1 MGLDG
6 EFVPERRVVG
16 KRDGEVAGDL
26 GEGGGV
32 GGGEEAVEEG
42 EVGDGAFVGEA
53 AEDGERDDSGEKD
66 GGRRRRRV
74 VGGRWRRWR
83 RCRIR

>member
-6 EFVPERRVVG
+6 QFIPESGVVG
-16 KRDGEVAGDL
+16 ERDGEVAGDL

-32 GGGEEAVEEG
+32 RGGEEAVEEG

-53 AEDGERDDSGEKD
+53 AEDGEMDDGGEKD
-66 GGRRRRRV
+66 GRRRMGRGGREWRRRRR
-74 VGGRWRRWR
+74 
-83 RCRIR
+83 I